1 MWRSN
6 QLSYRT
12 PVTSEGLPL
21 PSLIASL
28 ISITETA
35 EVAEANVN
43 NYVASRMNEEGP
55 MLEHI
60 TILQLM
66 SRPLQKGGV
75 H

>member
-35 EVAEANVN
+35 EVAESNVN
-43 NYVASRMNEEGP
+43 GYVASRMNEEGP
-55 MLEHI
+55 MPEYI
-60 TILQLM
+60 TILQLL